1 MTKSRVSFNFRNILQ
16 SAATSAIRNI
26 VSRSKH
32 LVEPFIE
39 LEGLLNEAIQMHPKA
54 SDNIKSALRDLGL
67 KVHLKEEWTG
77 TEKLTIKDWRKNN
90 ALSNSSWYFQSN
102 TDVTK

>member
-1 MTKSRVSFNFRNILQ
+1 M
-16 SAATSAIRNI
+16 
-26 VSRSKH
+26 
-32 LVEPFIE
+32 EPFIE

-90 ALSNSSWYFQSN
+90 ALFNSSWYFQYWRHK
-102 TDVTK
+102 VTKCQSTHLDVHVIFYFCNFLITNV

>member
-1 MTKSRVSFNFRNILQ
+1 MSNGKIV

-32 LVEPFIE
+32 LVEAFIDMDVE
-39 LEGLLNEAIQMHPKA
+39 TLLNEAIEMHPKS

-77 TEKLTIKDWRKNN
+77 GNTEKVVIDN
-90 ALSNSSWYFQSN
+90 
-102 TDVTK
+102 

>member
-1 MTKSRVSFNFRNILQ
+1 M
-16 SAATSAIRNI
+16 
-26 VSRSKH
+26 
-32 LVEPFIE
+32 EPFIE

-90 ALSNSSWYFQSN
+90 ALFLTHHDISN